1 MVKREFSEYRVH
13 FKTLTCHSSTRKKP
27 RKLAGYLPIL
37 ITCMFILHFN
47 IKPNRSIRIS
57 ILPGVWTTSLD
68 IADVVH
74 IPAVIEPGNTLGL
87 CGTTRFSG
95 FGPSNI
101 LVIVPGLHHDFT
113 VSEIF
118 RTYLG
123 YVSTFI
129 RIWTTH

>member
-1 MVKREFSEYRVH
+1 VVK
-13 FKTLTCHSSTRKKP
+13 TRDDNQNI
-27 RKLAGYLPIL
+27 GG
-37 ITCMFILHFN
+37 N

-95 FGPSNI
+95 FGRKLPYS
-101 LVIVPGLHHDFT
+101 
-113 VSEIF
+113 
-118 RTYLG
+118 Y
-123 YVSTFI
+123 Y
-129 RIWTTH
+129 